1 MKRRYTQFEEAALA
15 PCSRCQAPLRITF
28 NPHAQTITLYHGE
41 DAISDMQPLPGTDF
55 TDPDG
60 PAFRDALQYLAF
72 TAGWAI
78 GAYHA
83 TGVFPRQETQP

>member
-41 DAISDMQPLPGTDF
+41 DAIIDMQPLPGTDF
-55 TDPDG
+55 NDPDG
-60 PAFRDALQYLAF
+60 PEFRDALQFLAF

-78 GAYHA
+78 GDYHA